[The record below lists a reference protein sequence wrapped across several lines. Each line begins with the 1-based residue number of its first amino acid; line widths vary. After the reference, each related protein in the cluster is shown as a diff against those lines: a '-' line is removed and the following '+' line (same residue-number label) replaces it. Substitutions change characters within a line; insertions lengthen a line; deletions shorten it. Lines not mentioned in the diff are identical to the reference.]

1 MDNKL
6 LFLIGCIGV
15 RTALALL
22 AKYIDKDYLPYL
34 GYLALIPAI
43 GFIFVYLTDRRQTG
57 IEAGGVIWWNK
68 LRPIHGM
75 LYILFA
81 IYAIKKES
89 FAWTVLALDV
99 FLGLSF
105 WVAHRIYD
113 VSFL

>member
-22 AKYIDKDYLPYL
+22 AKYINKDYLPYL
-34 GYLALIPAI
+34 GYLALLPAI
-43 GFIFVYLTDRRQTG
+43 GFIFLYLSDLRQTG
-57 IEAGGVIWWNK
+57 REARGVIWWNK
-68 LRPIHGM
+68 LRPIHGIM
-75 LYILFA
+75 YLLFA

-89 FAWTVLALDV
+89 FAWTILAFDV

-105 WVAHRIYD
+105 WVSHRIYD